1 MLVRLVNV
9 VSNFFYLRKFTNVT
23 ILPLYIHLG
32 LVELDL
38 QCLQVL
44 KNLTL
49 SADIMPYGGAGRE
62 TLSRFMW
69 LCTTLRTCAE
79 PSSVENIT
87 IIIRTR
93 NYDLVK
99 SLAWNYFD
107 DVFKESAKWPKL
119 SNLSIQ
125 INNENTVDVRRYK
138 EGSIEKM
145 IYPAMPAL
153 MRAGVLKIRFSEEVF
168 EFWSL

>member
-1 MLVRLVNV
+1 
-9 VSNFFYLRKFTNVT
+9 
-23 ILPLYIHLG
+23 
-32 LVELDL
+32 
-38 QCLQVL
+38 
-44 KNLTL
+44 
-49 SADIMPYGGAGRE
+49 MPYGGAGRE

-69 LCTTLRTCAE
+69 LCMTLRTCAE

-107 DVFKESAKWPKL
+107 DVFKGSAKWPKL

-153 MRAGVLKIRFSEEVF
+153 MRADVLKILFSEEVF